1 MGSVLDFLGEAMMD
15 GADSSASSGVKFEGI
30 QRIAID
36 LIKPDPEQPR
46 RLFDE
51 EKLENLAASIQQMD
65 LLQPILVR
73 EDAGLTIIVD
83 GERRWRAAKMAGLK
97 DVPVVF
103 SAQAQARVLLA
114 QVVAN
119 ENRENLTDI
128 ELAKVID
135 TIKREYKITG
145 RELGKLLNRNDAQI
159 SRLMLL
165 VKNPEIMRL
174 AEEGIITS
182 AEHAALFSALDAD
195 TQAELVSHARDNQ
208 TALTHHLLTTQR
220 EKPQT
225 AAPTVNERPMD
236 EPDADSSHSTNTDD
250 LGSVPDAGIEL
261 QDECADGWAPE
272 DSINTTNHDLQ
283 ESQAS
288 ESCGEENTA
297 KAKGAGSLTLTPVQF
312 SALFERDP
320 GILDGLTSITLK
332 APPEL
337 IAELSERY
345 SAE

>member
-1 MGSVLDFLGEAMMD
+1 MASVLDFLGEAMMD
-15 GADSSASSGVKFEGI
+15 GTDSTASSGVKNEGT
-30 QRIAID
+30 QRIDID

-51 EKLENLAASIQQMD
+51 EKLENLAASIRQMD

-73 EDAGLTIIVD
+73 EEAGLIIMVD
-83 GERRWRAAKMAGLK
+83 GERRWRAAKKAGLK

-103 SAQAQARVLLA
+103 NEQAQARVLLA

-135 TIKREYKITG
+135 TLKREYKITG

-165 VKNPEIMRL
+165 VKNPVILQL

-182 AEHAALFSALDAD
+182 AEHAALFSALDPD
-195 TQAELVSHARDNQ
+195 TQAELVAQAKDNQ
-208 TALTHHLLTTQR
+208 TALTHQDLTAQR

-236 EPDADSSHSTNTDD
+236 EPDADSSHSPNTDD

-261 QDECADGWAPE
+261 QDECADGWASD
-272 DSINTTNHDLQ
+272 DSINTTSHDLQ
-283 ESQAS
+283 ESQTS
-288 ESCGEENTA
+288 GFCGEENNA
-297 KAKGAGSLTLTPVQF
+297 KAKGAGSLTLTPAKF
-312 SALFERDP
+312 SALYEDNP
-320 GILDGLTSITLK
+320 SIIDGLTSITLK

-337 IAELSERY
+337 IAELSDWG
-345 SAE
+345 SAG

>member
-1 MGSVLDFLGEAMMD
+1 MGSVLDFLGEAMME
-15 GADSSASSGVKFEGI
+15 GADSTASSGVKYEGI
-30 QRIAID
+30 RRIDID
-36 LIKPDPEQPR
+36 LINPDPEQPR

-51 EKLENLAASIQQMD
+51 EKLENLAASIRQMD
-65 LLQPILVR
+65 VLQPILVR
-73 EDAGLTIIVD
+73 GDAGLTIIVD

-103 SAQAQARVLLA
+103 SEQAQARVLLA

-165 VKNPEIMRL
+165 VKNPDILRL

-182 AEHAALFSALDAD
+182 AEHAALFSALDTD
-195 TQAELVSHARDNQ
+195 SQAELVAQARNNQ
-208 TALTHHLLTTQR
+208 TALTHQDLIAQR
-220 EKPQT
+220 EKPQM
-225 AAPTVNERPMD
+225 AMPMVSGNPVD
-236 EPDADSSHSTNTDD
+236 EPNADSRHSPNADD
-250 LGSVPDAGIEL
+250 LGAFPDAGIEL
-261 QDECADGWAPE
+261 QGECADGWASD
-272 DSINTTNHDLQ
+272 DSIHTTSHDHQ
-283 ESQAS
+283 KSQS
-288 ESCGEENTA
+288 SDSCGEENTI
-297 KAKGAGSLTLTPVQF
+297 KAKGAGSLTLTPAQF
-312 SALFERDP
+312 SALFEDNP
-320 GILDGLTSITLK
+320 SILDDLTSITLK

-337 IAELSERY
+337 IAELSDWC
-345 SAE
+345 SAG

>member
-1 MGSVLDFLGEAMMD
+1 MASVLDFLGEAMMD
-15 GADSSASSGVKFEGI
+15 GADSTASSGVNYEGI
-30 QRIAID
+30 QRIDID
-36 LIKPDPEQPR
+36 LIKSDPEQPR

-51 EKLENLAASIQQMD
+51 EKLENLAASIRQMD

-73 EDAGLTIIVD
+73 EEAGLIIMVD

-103 SAQAQARVLLA
+103 SKQAQARVLLA

-119 ENRENLTDI
+119 ENRENLMDI
-128 ELAKVID
+128 ELAKVIN
-135 TIKREYKITG
+135 TLKREYKITG

-165 VKNPEIMRL
+165 VKNPEILQL

-182 AEHAALFSALDAD
+182 AEHAALFSALDPD
-195 TQAELVSHARDNQ
+195 TQAELVAQAKDNQ
-208 TALTHHLLTTQR
+208 TALTHQDLTAQR

-236 EPDADSSHSTNTDD
+236 EPDADSSHSPNTDD

-261 QDECADGWAPE
+261 QGECADGWE
-272 DSINTTNHDLQ
+272 SDDSINTTNHD
-283 ESQAS
+283 ESQTS
-288 ESCGEENTA
+288 EFCGEENTT
-297 KAKGAGSLTLTPVQF
+297 KAKGAGSLTLTPAQF
-312 SALFERDP
+312 SALYEDNP
-320 GILDGLTSITLK
+320 SILDGLTSITLK

-337 IAELSERY
+337 IAELSDWG
-345 SAE
+345 SAG

>member
-1 MGSVLDFLGEAMMD
+1 MASVLDFLGEAMMD
-15 GADSSASSGVKFEGI
+15 GTDSTASSGVNYEGI
-30 QRIAID
+30 QRIDID

-51 EKLENLAASIQQMD
+51 EKLENLAASIRQMD

-73 EDAGLTIIVD
+73 EEAGLIIMVD

-103 SAQAQARVLLA
+103 SKQAQARVLLA

-119 ENRENLTDI
+119 ENRENLMDI
-128 ELAKVID
+128 ELAKVIN
-135 TIKREYKITG
+135 TLKREYKITG

-165 VKNPEIMRL
+165 VKNPEILQL

-182 AEHAALFSALDAD
+182 AEHAALFSALDPD
-195 TQAELVSHARDNQ
+195 TQAELVAQAKDNQ
-208 TALTHHLLTTQR
+208 TALTHQDLTAQR

-236 EPDADSSHSTNTDD
+236 EPDADSSHSPNTDD
-250 LGSVPDAGIEL
+250 LGAFPDTGTEWQGEKA
-261 QDECADGWAPE
+261 DEWALN
-272 DSINTTNHDLQ
+272 DSINTTSHDHPTNQ
-283 ESQAS
+283 PS
-288 ESCGEENTA
+288 ESYGEENTT
-297 KAKGAGSLTLTPVQF
+297 KAKGAGSLTLTPAQF
-312 SALFERDP
+312 SALYEDNP
-320 GILDGLTSITLK
+320 SILDGLTSITLK

-337 IAELSERY
+337 IAELSDWG
-345 SAE
+345 SAG